1 MLDKATRAQ
10 VKRHNRRLVLRAL
23 YHGLADSRAG
33 LANETGLTKPTIGTI
48 ISELM
53 EQGYVEEL
61 GLGTSSSS
69 GGKRPT
75 LLRFVANARQVIG
88 VSLTSE
94 ELIAGLAYL
103 DGSLIARHH
112 IDVNEG
118 DDFLRHL
125 QHAVN
130 ALLAQCDSL
139 LLCLGIGVQ
148 GVVNESDGIV
158 INSPMLGWKKFPLA
172 LKLRE
177 KYKVPVYVG
186 NNTEFATQTY
196 AASNNNI
203 QQLVTVSIGDT
214 IEIGSTFGGDT
225 YQHGGNVA
233 LLENMA
239 SLEWRNIRARAHAL
253 IRVHPNSIL
262 ASRKFS
268 FLLLKR
274 GIYLQD
280 PAALQLLDEI
290 ASILSRLYA
299 WIIALMRPSELV
311 LAGAMSDVGDAL
323 LELVHSKLRKI
334 LPETTM
340 QNTRLRRAASHY
352 LSMQGALTNALAQ
365 ELGVL

>member
-23 YHGLADSRAG
+23 YHNLADSRAG

-48 ISELM
+48 VSELM

-75 LLRFVANARQVIG
+75 LLRFVASARQVIG
-88 VSLTSE
+88 VSLNSE

-103 DGSLIARHH
+103 DGKLIARHH

-118 DDFLRHL
+118 DDFQRLL
-125 QHAVN
+125 QYAIN
-130 ALLAQCDSL
+130 ALIAQCDSH
-139 LLCLGIGVQ
+139 LLCIGVGVQ
-148 GVVNESDGIV
+148 GVVNDAEGIV
-158 INSPMLGWKKFPLA
+158 MNSPVLGWKKYPLA
-172 LKLRE
+172 QKLRD
-177 KYKVPVYVG
+177 KYKVPAFIG
-186 NNTEFATQTY
+186 NNTEFTTRMY
-196 AASNNNI
+196 GASNSNT
-203 QQLVTVSIGDT
+203 QQLVTVSIGDS
-214 IEIGSTFGGDT
+214 IEIGSTFGGGI
-225 YQHGGNVA
+225 YQHGGNVS
-233 LLENMA
+233 LLENIA
-239 SLEWRNIRARAHAL
+239 SLEWRNIRARSQAL
-253 IRVHPNSIL
+253 IRAYPDSVL

-274 GIYLQD
+274 GAYLKD
-280 PAALQLLDEI
+280 PAALQLLEEI
-290 ASILSRLYA
+290 ATILTRLYA
-299 WIIALMRPSELV
+299 WIITLMRPSDLV

-323 LELVHSKLRKI
+323 LELVHGKLRKM
-334 LPETTM
+334 LPEAAM
-340 QNTRLRRAASHY
+340 QNTRLRRAESQY